1 MASIIRIKRSSGILA
16 PATLKTAE
24 LAYAYGTGTTGNQGD
39 RLFVGKGD
47 DGTGQAT
54 SVVVIG
60 GSYFT
65 DMLDHNPGLLR
76 TNSAIIVDSDKKIEE
91 LKSGNIHIDG
101 FNDKITGLVSP
112 TDSSDAATKKY
123 VDSAIGLSLIHI

>member
-1 MASIIRIKRSSGILA
+1 MASVIRIKRSSGILA
-16 PATLKTAE
+16 PSNLKTAE
-24 LAYAYGTGTTGNQGD
+24 LAYAYGNGTYQNQGD
-39 RLFVGKGD
+39 RLFIGKGD
-47 DGTGQAT
+47 DGSGQAT
-54 SVVVIG
+54 QIVTIG

-101 FNDKITGLVSP
+101 FNDKITGLVAP
-112 TDSSDAATKKY
+112 TDSSGATTKRY
-123 VDSAIGLSLIHI
+123 VDSAISAAEILA